1 MKCSPA
7 LLRPALLCLACLIHP
22 GAADAQNLLTNPSFE
37 LGSFVDRGD
46 GFQILPIGSTAITG
60 WTVINDS
67 MAWGKYPN
75 SAVNV
80 HPAIPRD
87 GTFFLDLQG
96 DGVQNA
102 PFGGV
107 SQSIAT
113 ITGRKYVLRFNL
125 GTQQDAGSPFTHGPI
140 SVSAGADA
148 TTSTFT
154 YNPSGTGSQ
163 WQEFKLVFVAQ
174 GPSTVISI
182 IGQSTAGGAYIGLDH
197 TSVVEVKEPTLGI
210 ALVGGQ
216 PRLTLSGSVGS
227 TYRIGHTDDL
237 STPSPWP
244 TLVDITLATP
254 SQDHTDPVPPIDRH
268 FYRAWL
274 VSE

>member
-1 MKCSPA
+1 MKCLPA
-7 LLRPALLCLACLIHP
+7 FFRPFSLCLAGLISS
-22 GAADAQNLLTNPSFE
+22 GVADAQNLLSNPSFE
-37 LGSFVDRGD
+37 LGGFVDRGD
-46 GFQILPIGSTAITG
+46 GFHILPNGSTAITG

-67 MAWGKYPN
+67 LAWGQYPN

-96 DGVQNA
+96 DGLQNA

-113 ITGRKYVLRFNL
+113 TEGQKYVLKFHL

-140 SVSAGADA
+140 SVTASAGA
-148 TTSTFT
+148 TSSPFT

-163 WQEFKLVFVAQ
+163 WQEFKLVFTAQ

-197 TSVVEVKEPTLGI
+197 TSVTAVKDPTLSI
-210 ALVGGQ
+210 ALVEGL
-216 PRLTLSGSVGS
+216 PRLTLTGSVGS
-227 TYRIGHTDDL
+227 TYRIEHTDDL
-237 STPSPWP
+237 TTALPWTP
-244 TLVDITLATP
+244 LVDLTLATA
-254 SQDHTDPVPPIDRH
+254 SQGHTDPVEPVSRR